1 MGEKTNK
8 TNLIK
13 NSLKVGNAAE
23 LNGLKKLEAI
33 YAVTQSK
40 RDLKTLNDFKKR
52 IEKPLKDRAWTDGL
66 TNLLKKALN

>member
-1 MGEKTNK
+1 MGEK

-33 YAVTQSK
+33 YSVTNSPG
-40 RDLKTLNDFKKR
+40 DLKRLTDFKKR
-52 IEKPLKDRAWTDGL
+52 IEKPLKERAWTDGL
-66 TNLLKKALN
+66 SNLLKKALN